1 MSAVE
6 TCPEFVSDGNTRWP
20 RYHRCGRAVKEDGL
34 CGIHLAAKRRVRANE
49 KKRQDAQSD
58 SAKIRT
64 RVEAFLAEHGVAGKA
79 EYDARTYPLRYT
91 GRVSLSLDELKRILG
106 VTS

>member
-1 MSAVE
+1 
-6 TCPEFVSDGNTRWP
+6 
-20 RYHRCGRAVKEDGL
+20 VKEDGL

-49 KKRQDAQSD
+49 QKRQDAQND
-58 SAKIRT
+58 SAKIRA
-64 RVEAFLAEHGVAGKA
+64 RVEAVLAEHSVAGIA
-79 EYDARTYPLRYT
+79 EYDARTYPRRYT